1 MKAKF
6 FSTTGLVALLT
17 GLCAAGATAADQR
30 ATESTATRGKPATWV
45 KAKQTEFGRIIVTGA
60 SRTIYLFDREER
72 PRSEC
77 YGACAAAWPPVL
89 ARGGPLAG
97 AGVQEELLGT
107 TTRRNGKRQVTYG
120 GHPLY
125 LYAPEAPNQITC
137 QNVFEFGGLWLIVR
151 PSGRP
156 VR

>member
-1 MKAKF
+1 M
-6 FSTTGLVALLT
+6 TTRRGAAVGLLT
-17 GLCAAGATAADQR
+17 LLAGLCTAGAVAADEGR
-30 ATESTATRGKPATWV
+30 ESSTAQARPGPLI

-60 SRTIYLFDREER
+60 NRTIYLFDKEER

-77 YGACAAAWPPVL
+77 YRACATAWPPVL
-89 ARGGPLAG
+89 ARGGAVAG
-97 AGVQEELLGT
+97 DGVSKELLGT
-107 TTRRNGKRQVTYG
+107 TIRRNGKRQVTYA

-125 LYAPEAPNQITC
+125 LYAHEGPNQVFC
-137 QNVFEFGGLWLIVR
+137 QNVFEFGGRWLIVR